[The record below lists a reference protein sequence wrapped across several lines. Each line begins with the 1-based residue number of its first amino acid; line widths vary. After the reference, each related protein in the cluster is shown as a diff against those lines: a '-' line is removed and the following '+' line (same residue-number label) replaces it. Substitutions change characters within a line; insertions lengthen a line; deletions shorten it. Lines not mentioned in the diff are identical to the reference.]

1 MPKKIVKGFTLIE
14 LLVVVAII
22 GILAAVGVVAYSKY
36 IKIAQI
42 SAIKTQNKEIHDFIK
57 TTILTTCINYSDKVS
72 LKYGSQN
79 RTSIAAC
86 NKSTDWH
93 TVGSM
98 FRPFKYYFAGKSDFR
113 NVIQGQTYPGTNN
126 KNPYAMAGSCP
137 NRASADQSMKPGNH
151 CISYESLGSRSFSQ
165 NACSNKGF
173 GAWIIVGSMLPDK
186 DYYFSCVGKTW

>member
-14 LLVVVAII
+14 LLVIVAII
-22 GILAAVGVVAYSKY
+22 GIISTIGVVGYSKY
-36 IKIAQI
+36 TKIAQI
-42 SAIKTQNKEIHDFIK
+42 AAIKAQNKEMHDFIK
-57 TTILTTCINYSDKVS
+57 TAILTTCINYSDSVS

-79 RTSIAAC
+79 KTATAVC
-86 NKSTDWH
+86 NKSSDWH

-98 FRPFKYYFAGKSDFR
+98 YRPFQLYFAGKSDFR
-113 NVIQGQTYPGTNN
+113 NVIQGQTVAGSST
-126 KNPYAMAGSCP
+126 KNPYAMGGSCP
-137 NRASADQSMKPGNH
+137 NRPSADQSMKAGNH

-173 GAWIIVGSMLPDK
+173 GAWVVIGSMLPDK